1 MKADWG
7 KLQAEY
13 ITGIMSLRDLADS
26 HSIKAAGVMARAAK
40 EGWDDLRKQHQAKI
54 STAAIKSAEID
65 KTEELRLFNQQ
76 CLDAARLIRQKSWEL
91 LGAGGNSPQDIRA
104 LASAMESAQKM
115 GRLALGATTDNAD
128 LNLNIPQLEVE
139 FVRAK

>member
-13 ITGIMSLRDLADS
+13 ITGIMSLRELAANHD
-26 HSIKAAGVMARAAK
+26 IKPATVMARAAK
-40 EGWDDLRKQHQAKI
+40 GKWDDLRKQHQAKI
-54 STAAIKSAEID
+54 SSEAIQAAEID
-65 KTEELRLFNQQ
+65 KTEELRIFNQQ
-76 CLDAARLIRQKSWEL
+76 CVEAARMIRQKSWEM
-91 LGAGGNSPQDIRA
+91 LGVGGNSPQDIRA
-104 LASAMESAQKM
+104 LASAIESAQKI

-139 FVRAK
+139 FVRST